1 MLSLLTGL
9 RKTTAATGPVFWPF
23 AHQCVATSVEASSLE
38 IGRTFRAKLD
48 HSMATGL
55 VGSLL
60 GMGNPL
66 LDVSAPVDQE
76 FLDKYNVRLFEL
88 QLERILKLLQI
99 DPNMC

>member
-9 RKTTAATGPVFWPF
+9 RKTTAATGAVFWPF
-23 AHQCVATSVEASSLE
+23 AHQCVTTSFEAANLQ

-48 HSMATGL
+48 QSMATGL

-88 QLERILKLLQI
+88 QLERTFE
-99 DPNMC
+99 PAAH